1 MFTQE
6 ELKAKALQLVEVVKT
21 KWAGLSKQNKMIVGG
36 ATAVA
41 VLVLLI
47 A

>member
-6 ELKAKALQLVEVVKT
+6 ELKAKALQLVEVVKA
-21 KWAGLSKQNKMIVGG
+21 KWTGLSKQNKMIVGS

>member
-6 ELKAKALQLVEVVKT
+6 ELKAKVMEVIELVKA
-21 KWAGLSKQNKMIVGG
+21 KWVGLSKQNKMIVGG